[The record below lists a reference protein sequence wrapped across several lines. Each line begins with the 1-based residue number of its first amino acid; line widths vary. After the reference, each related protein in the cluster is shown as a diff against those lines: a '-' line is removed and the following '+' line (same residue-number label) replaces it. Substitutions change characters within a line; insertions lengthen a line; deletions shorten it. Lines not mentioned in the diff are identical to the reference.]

1 MMSEK
6 SQKIFNT
13 KSLYLYFLTAALIL
27 SLVFTGSSGKN
38 ISENNSMDMKSIASN
53 NYNVSADQLS
63 EFYTVSEFANSVNLP
78 TAEAINVNYNSL
90 SVLRDIGQVSAEKIK
105 RPDIVDTSHI
115 ARGVITHVVAE
126 GETLATI
133 AAHYGVSETQIR
145 WSNGMSN
152 SSVTPGQTLSVPSVP
167 GIIYTVKSGD
177 TIQSLAQKY
186 GADLAKILSV
196 NNFEPNQQLKPG
208 STVVLPSGVLP
219 ANERPESNR
228 SIVASTN
235 AGTAAVSQPSYRTY
249 WTGSNP
255 MPWGWCTWYA
265 WERRASMGGGYQLP
279 GGLGNANT
287 WSYAL
292 AGSFIVNGTP
302 AAGAV
307 FQTGYGYYGHVGIVE
322 RVNSDG
328 SIEISDMNGP
338 AGWGR
343 VGHQT
348 IPSGSLGGY
357 RFIHGRR

>member
-1 MMSEK
+1 MM
-6 SQKIFNT
+6 T
-13 KSLYLYFLTAALIL
+13 KQNHNFIKFKALLPYLATALALL
-27 SLVFTGSSGKN
+27 ALVFVGSLNKN
-38 ISENNSMDMKSIASN
+38 VSENNVMDMKSIASN

-63 EFYTVSEFANSVNLP
+63 EFYTVSEFANSIHLP

-105 RPDIVDTSHI
+105 RPDIVDTSGF

-126 GETLATI
+126 GETLASI
-133 AAHYGVSETQIR
+133 AAHYGVTETQIR
-145 WSNGMSN
+145 WSNGMS
-152 SSVTPGQTLSVPSVP
+152 SSDVAPGRSLFIPSVP
-167 GIIYTVKSGD
+167 GLVYTVKDGD

-186 GADLAKILSV
+186 GSELSSIISV
-196 NNFEPNQQLKPG
+196 NNLETNSQLKPG
-208 STVVLPSGVLP
+208 STIILPSGQLP
-219 ANERPESNR
+219 VNERPESR
-228 SIVASTN
+228 IASSSARTS
-235 AGTAAVSQPSYRTY
+235 AAASASYRTY

-265 WERRASMGGGYQLP
+265 WERRAAMGGAYTLP

-287 WSYAL
+287 WGYSL

-322 RVNSDG
+322 RVNADG